1 MQEGKMKRLLMFASL
16 LSILGG
22 CVVLPVG
29 YPEHEHG
36 YRSYGYND
44 GYRWHDQGG
53 YRWRNEG
60 YRH

>member
-1 MQEGKMKRLLMFASL
+1 MKRLLTFASL
-16 LSILGG
+16 LSILSG

-29 YPEHEHG
+29 YPEHDHG
-36 YRSYGYND
+36 YRSYGYDD
-44 GYRWHDQGG
+44 GYRWHDHGG